1 MAGARKVGPSQYVWD
16 ESYKKDSE
24 LVDEL
29 WDEVIDYQRA
39 LVEIRLESKNIRQAR
54 KIATEVLEK
63 HGKVETE

>member
-1 MAGARKVGPSQYVWD
+1 MGPSQYVWD

-63 HGKVETE
+63 HGKAETE